1 MAWSRV
7 YKEGSQGSDDK
18 ANEGHNDEG
27 IQRSFK
33 LTHQI
38 AKRFLRDEQVFEWN
52 FKMLQKPAESKNIQ
66 GVTL

>member
-7 YKEGSQGSDDK
+7 KSFGSQGSDDK
-18 ANEGHNDEG
+18 ANEGNNDEG

-38 AKRFLRDEQVFEWN
+38 AKRFLRDEQVLEWN
-52 FKMLQKPAESKNIQ
+52 LKML
-66 GVTL
+66 